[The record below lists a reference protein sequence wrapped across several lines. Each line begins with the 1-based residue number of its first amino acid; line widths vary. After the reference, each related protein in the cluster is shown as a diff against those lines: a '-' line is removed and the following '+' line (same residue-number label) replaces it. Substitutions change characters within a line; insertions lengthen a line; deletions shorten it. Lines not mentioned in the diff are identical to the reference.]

1 MPVLNISRIV
11 GGMELSGRP
20 ASLIPSCNAFLLLPL
35 LRNRLQPPSC
45 LSTQRNSF
53 RQALGHEEHNMA
65 SEHGQ
70 PRQFNRWLVLAIVV
84 IGNALN
90 AFVMFSDQ
98 WDMD

>member
-1 MPVLNISRIV
+1 
-11 GGMELSGRP
+11 
-20 ASLIPSCNAFLLLPL
+20 
-35 LRNRLQPPSC
+35 
-45 LSTQRNSF
+45 
-53 RQALGHEEHNMA
+53 MA